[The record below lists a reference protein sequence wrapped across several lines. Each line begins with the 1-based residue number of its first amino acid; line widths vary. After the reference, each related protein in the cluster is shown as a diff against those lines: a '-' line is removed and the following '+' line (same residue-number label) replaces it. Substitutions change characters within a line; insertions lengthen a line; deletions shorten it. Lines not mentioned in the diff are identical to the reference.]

1 MKKFLIFAISA
12 GLLFAGLPANAAPKP
27 KCSGK
32 NLTKYQKAV
41 RQEAAQ
47 WKSYKED
54 IALEERYRELTG
66 EKLPGESL
74 VSLSYRNWLNY
85 GYALEKYAKICK
97 MKMRPEWY
105 EMLDSLPV
113 D

>member
-1 MKKFLIFAISA
+1 MKKFFIFAISA
-12 GLLFAGLPANAAPKP
+12 GLLVAGFPANAASKP
-27 KCSGK
+27 KCSGI
-32 NLTKYQKAV
+32 NLTKYKKAV

-47 WKSYKED
+47 WNGYQED
-54 IALEERYRELTG
+54 IALNERYKALTG
-66 EKLPGESL
+66 KNLEGNLETLAYG
-74 VSLSYRNWLNY
+74 NWLHY

-105 EMLDSLPV
+105 EMIDSLPV